1 MKLLGKAAML
11 ALAVT
16 LALGAGGC
24 KDTMDTT
31 TLTQMGGVDGLTK
44 YMANWTSLMSADE
57 VLSKS
62 LSADD
67 MDMIS
72 RGFTNEVAKA
82 AEIPMPHGGVDLVQ
96 VLQGKNLSKENLDAM
111 GGALKTA
118 AATSKLSPDA
128 TKGAMSLWDGVVKK
142 LK

>member
-1 MKLLGKAAML
+1 MKLLGKVAVLAFAA
-11 ALAVT
+11 A

-24 KDTMDTT
+24 KDTMDST
-31 TLTQMGGVDGLTK
+31 TLTQMGGIDGLTK
-44 YMANWTSLMSADE
+44 YMANWSGAVAADE
-57 VLSKS
+57 TLNKV

-67 MDMIS
+67 MDMVS
-72 RGFTNEVAKA
+72 RGFANEVAKA

-111 GGALKTA
+111 GGALKAA

>member
-1 MKLLGKAAML
+1 MKLLGKAAVL

-24 KDTMDTT
+24 KDTMDPTM
-31 TLTQMGGVDGLTK
+31 LAQMGGVDGLTK
-44 YMANWTSLMSADE
+44 FMSNWSGAVAADE

-72 RGFTNEVAKA
+72 RGFANEVAKA

-118 AATSKLSPDA
+118 AATSKLTPDA
-128 TKGAMSLWDGVVKK
+128 TKGALGLWDGVVKK